1 MEVNA
6 IERADF
12 RAGELIRDHPPR
24 WHDPNK
30 RVVFNIACSSGAP
43 FEGQIVF
50 ARWEKEQPARLVT
63 AGGQF
68 SLRLGAFDYAAAKE
82 ATLVDWH
89 MNFGDP
95 ELFVA
100 YGSSLLAQDEL
111 QVAEHPILGSLREAL
126 VLAGRT
132 PMTVDGRGDPTPVT
146 ISGVQRRCAID
157 TLPNLGGGRPEGL
170 YGNAFGRAPKEQI
183 MAATRALVPPTIS
196 NILAM
201 AAPAW
206 GNGDYTEQEI
216 AYVLNAAFTG
226 FSAARRESK
235 RFAGAS
241 SRAVIHTGF
250 WGCGAFGGNRSL
262 MTILQA
268 MAGDLAGVDIEFW
281 AFDQAGLQTSRDAYQ
296 LYLQLRGDTESVSQ
310 ILDELLQR
318 KFQWGESDGN

>member
-1 MEVNA
+1 
-6 IERADF
+6 
-12 RAGELIRDHPPR
+12 
-24 WHDPNK
+24 
-30 RVVFNIACSSGAP
+30 
-43 FEGQIVF
+43 
-50 ARWEKEQPARLVT
+50 
-63 AGGQF
+63 
-68 SLRLGAFDYAAAKE
+68 
-82 ATLVDWH
+82 
-89 MNFGDP
+89 
-95 ELFVA
+95 
-100 YGSSLLAQDEL
+100 
-111 QVAEHPILGSLREAL
+111 
-126 VLAGRT
+126 
-132 PMTVDGRGDPTPVT
+132 
-146 ISGVQRRCAID
+146 
-157 TLPNLGGGRPEGL
+157 
-170 YGNAFGRAPKEQI
+170 

-281 AFDQAGLQTSRDAYQ
+281 AFDQAGSSNFPRRLPTLPATAGRHRIRFSDPGRTSAAQISMGRIGWQLMIFQNQTAGSGVDP
-296 LYLQLRGDTESVSQ
+296 LRSTTAGRV
-310 ILDELLQR
+310 L
-318 KFQWGESDGN
+318 GP